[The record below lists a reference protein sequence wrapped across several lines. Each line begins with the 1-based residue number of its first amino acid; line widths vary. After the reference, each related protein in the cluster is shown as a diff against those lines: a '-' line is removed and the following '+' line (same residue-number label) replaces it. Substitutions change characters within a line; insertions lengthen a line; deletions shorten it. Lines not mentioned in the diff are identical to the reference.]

1 MINWKLDL
9 RLLSFIVLFIGLLMG
24 IPTVLAFNY
33 QETDAIKGFLVAYAA
48 IAIFSTTILIST
60 GKSQDKQMLARD
72 GYLVVTLT
80 WVIATAFSAIPLVAS
95 GAYVDYPSAYFE
107 IMSGFTTT
115 GATVLP
121 EIESLPKSIL
131 FWRSQTNWLGGMGI
145 VVLFVALLPA
155 LGVSGALLVG
165 AETVGPTKD
174 KLTPKIKNTALILW
188 SIYIGFSVLE
198 TILLLMGG
206 LSLYDAVTVT
216 FSTMAAAGF
225 CVKNS
230 SIGTFSSLY
239 VDVVVTIFMLIAGA
253 NFALYYKA
261 ISGKLKSVLRDGEL
275 RFYLG
280 IWAVVA
286 LLAAWHLTF
295 SNTYGSFGEAFR
307 YSAFLTASILTTT
320 GFATTDYV
328 LWPAFPQM
336 LFFLL
341 FFIGGSAGSAGGG
354 VKVVRIATLFKM
366 GRAHIKQRIHPKG
379 IFQVRVGRS
388 PIPEDLMRSIATFFG
403 VYIFT
408 GIVGAVL
415 ISLSGLDP
423 FSSIAAS
430 FLCLGNIGIGFG
442 EVGPTGNFAFLPS
455 ALKWVCS
462 FLMLV
467 GRLELF
473 TVFVLFSK
481 HFWKR

>member
-1 MINWKLDL
+1 MINWKFDL

-24 IPTVLAFNY
+24 IPTILAFHY
-33 QETDAIKGFLVAYAA
+33 QEIDAIKGFLVAYVF
-48 IAIFSTTILIST
+48 IIIFCTTILIGIRNT
-60 GKSQDKQMLARD
+60 QNKQMLARD
-72 GYLVVTLT
+72 GYLVVTLA

-95 GAYVDYPSAYFE
+95 GAYVDYSSAYFE

-155 LGVSGALLVG
+155 LGVSGTLLVG

-188 SIYIGFSVLE
+188 SIYIGFSFLE
-198 TILLLMGG
+198 TILLKIGG

-261 ISGKLKSVLRDGEL
+261 LSGKLRSVFKDGEL

-286 LLAAWHLTF
+286 LLAAWYLTV
-295 SNTYGSFGEAFR
+295 SNTYGSFGQSFR

-341 FFIGGSAGSAGGG
+341 FFVGGSAGSAGGG
-354 VKVVRIATLFKM
+354 VKVVRVATLFKM
-366 GRAHIKQRIHPKG
+366 GRAQIKQRIHPKG
-379 IFQVRVGRS
+379 IFQVRVGQTT
-388 PIPEDLMRSIATFFG
+388 IPEDLMRSIATFFG
-403 VYIFT
+403 VYIFIGT
-408 GIVGAVL
+408 IGAVL
-415 ISLSGLDP
+415 ISLSGADVLT
-423 FSSIAAS
+423 SIAAS

-455 ALKWVCS
+455 ALKWVCA

-473 TVFVLFSK
+473 TVLALFSK